1 MSFGENV
8 GFYRRQLDIT
18 QEELAERIFVS
29 RQTVSRWETDS
40 TFPDVETIVKLCDIF
55 ECDMDTLVRGSA
67 ENDEKRAPAPACDL
81 ITKMKEELKEKRLL
95 NERIIGA
102 VAAPA
107 VLLSILIYLLC
118 GFLGGIWHPAWLIFV
133 GGVVIIA
140 TTAVVADAVIGVSNL
155 QKKIRHEKRK
165 IKKQEKEQVEK
176 IEVSSI

>member
-8 GFYRRQLDIT
+8 GFYRKRMNIT
-18 QEELAERIFVS
+18 QEDLAEQLFVS

-55 ECDMDTLVRGSA
+55 ECSMDTLVRGNA
-67 ENDEKRAPAPACDL
+67 ETEELPKEENGDISDKEPDV
-81 ITKMKEELKEKRLL
+81 IGKMKEELKIKRLL

-102 VAAPA
+102 VAAPVA
-107 VLLSILIYLLC
+107 LLSILVYLLC
-118 GFLGGIWHPAWLIFV
+118 GFLGGIWHPTWLIFV

-140 TTAVVADAVIGVSNL
+140 ITAVIADAVIGITNL

-165 IKKQEKEQVEK
+165 IKK
-176 IEVSSI
+176 SLS